1 MKNTRW
7 ITEGAVLLAVF
18 VILLLAS
25 MYIPVLNIV
34 FLLALP
40 LPFIIFAIRNELKYT
55 WILLIAASLIT
66 VVVSSPFNIATS
78 LTFGTTGIVLGSM
91 YKRQKKPTD
100 ILLAG
105 TIVYIVNFVVLYI
118 VSVLFF
124 EYNFIQE
131 IQDMLKQS
139 LQSAEQIIEATGVQ
153 VNKKQLEQLKQLP
166 TLIGYAI
173 PAMLVMGGLM
183 MSWLTIIISA
193 PILKRLRFDVQPWPP
208 FRNVNLPKS
217 VLVYYV
223 IFVIIATFVKIEE
236 GSYLYIALLNLNL
249 IFPLLM
255 AIQGFSVVAFFCH
268 LKGYPKAVPIILFI
282 LSFFIP
288 ILFSLVSFLGII
300 DLGFSLRN
308 RFKSI

>member
-249 IFPLLM
+249 IFPMLM

-268 LKGYPKAVPIILFI
+268 LKGYSKAVPIILFI